1 MNTPHPSL
9 DITGS
14 LDTELAGRT
23 IVLAICGSVAAVR
36 APELARLL
44 MRHGANVIP
53 VMSKEATELIT
64 AKMMHW
70 STGHEPVTELTGATE
85 HVALVGNVRDRADL
99 LLIAP
104 ATANTIGKI
113 AAGIDDGPVTTVATT
128 AIGEGVPVVVVP
140 AMHEPMYRHP
150 IVLRNLET
158 LREVGI
164 TVVMP
169 RVEEGKA
176 KIATSE
182 EVVLRVV
189 ERLAGREDA
198 SATDRRASHAPAAS
212 SGRLAGRRVLIT
224 VGRTVEYLDPIR
236 VITNNSSGKM
246 GMAVAQAALE
256 AGAEVTVVYGKGSAQ
271 APAGVRVVRV
281 DTAEQMKDAC
291 WNELS
296 SGAGHD
302 VMVAAAAVGDWKPV
316 SGEKKKIST
325 HDRDRLV
332 IELEPTPK
340 IIDGIRAEFPKTLLV
355 AFRAQHDLSLTELLA
370 DARARA
376 KKADA
381 DLIAVNDVSHAGTGF
396 ETDTNE
402 MYLIGRDGT
411 ETHVPMASKLVVGRK
426 IVEAIAG
433 LVTREPPTDTRSAG
447 TG

>member
-1 MNTPHPSL
+1 MERSHPSL

-14 LDTELAGRT
+14 LGTALAGRT
-23 IVLAICGSVAAVR
+23 IVLALCGSVAAVQG
-36 APELARLL
+36 PELARLL
-44 MRHGANVIP
+44 MRHGARVIP
-53 VMSKEATELIT
+53 VMSREATELIT
-64 AKMMHW
+64 ARMMHW
-70 STGHEPVTELTGATE
+70 STGHEPVTELTGSTE
-85 HVALVGNVRDRADL
+85 HVGLVGNVVDRADL

-128 AIGEGVPVVVVP
+128 AIGEGMPVVVVP

-150 IVLRNLET
+150 IVLRNPET
-158 LREVGI
+158 LREIGI

-182 EVVLRVV
+182 EVKRCVID
-189 ERLAGREDA
+189 RLASSDSIA
-198 SATDRRASHAPAAS
+198 SPAP
-212 SGRLAGRRVLIT
+212 LAGRRVLVT

-246 GMAVAQAALE
+246 GMAVAQAALD
-256 AGAEVTVVYGKGSAQ
+256 AGAEVTVVYGKGSAP
-271 APAGVRVVRV
+271 APGGVRVVRV
-281 DTAEQMKDAC
+281 DTAEQMRNAC

-296 SGAGHD
+296 AGDGYD

-316 SGEKKKIST
+316 SEQKKKIST

-340 IIDGIRAEFPKTLLV
+340 IIDGVRGRFPRTLLV
-355 AFRAQHDLSLTELLA
+355 AFRAQHDLALPDLLA

-381 DLIAVNDVSHAGTGF
+381 DLIAVNDVSHAGAGF

-402 MYLIGRDGT
+402 MYLIARDGT
-411 ETHVPMASKLVVGRK
+411 ETHIPLASKLVVGRR
-426 IVEAIAG
+426 IIEAIAD
-433 LVTREPPTDTRSAG
+433 LL
-447 TG
+447 

>member
-1 MNTPHPSL
+1 MNTSHPSF

-14 LDTELAGRT
+14 VGSELAART

-53 VMSKEATELIT
+53 VMSREATELIT

-70 STGHEPVTELTGATE
+70 STGNEPVTELTGATE
-85 HVALVGNVRDRADL
+85 HVALAGNVSDRADL

-128 AIGEGVPVVVVP
+128 AIGEGLPVIVVP

-158 LREVGI
+158 LREIGI
-164 TVVMP
+164 RVVMP

-182 EVVLRVV
+182 EVMRHVI
-189 ERLAGREDA
+189 ERLAEPLA
-198 SATDRRASHAPAAS
+198 SGP
-212 SGRLAGRRVLIT
+212 LAGRRVLVS

-246 GMAVAQAALE
+246 GMAVAQAAVE
-256 AGAEVTVVYGKGSAQ
+256 AGAEVTAIYGKGSAPV
-271 APAGVRVVRV
+271 PAGVRVVRV

-296 SGAGHD
+296 SGDGYD
-302 VMVAAAAVGDWKPV
+302 VMVAAAAVGDWKPIA
-316 SGEKKKIST
+316 GEKRKIST

-340 IIDGIRAEFPKTLLV
+340 IIDGIRAEFPNTLLV
-355 AFRAQHDLSLTELLA
+355 AFRAQHDLSLPELLA

-433 LVTREPPTDTRSAG
+433 LSTRELPKGNRPAETD
-447 TG
+447 

>member
-1 MNTPHPSL
+1 
-9 DITGS
+9 
-14 LDTELAGRT
+14 
-23 IVLAICGSVAAVR
+23 V
-36 APELARLL
+36 
-44 MRHGANVIP
+44 
-53 VMSKEATELIT
+53 
-64 AKMMHW
+64 
-70 STGHEPVTELTGATE
+70 
-85 HVALVGNVRDRADL
+85 
-99 LLIAP
+99 
-104 ATANTIGKI
+104 
-113 AAGIDDGPVTTVATT
+113 
-128 AIGEGVPVVVVP
+128 
-140 AMHEPMYRHP
+140 
-150 IVLRNLET
+150 
-158 LREVGI
+158 
-164 TVVMP
+164 
-169 RVEEGKA
+169 
-176 KIATSE
+176 
-182 EVVLRVV
+182 
-189 ERLAGREDA
+189 
-198 SATDRRASHAPAAS
+198 
-212 SGRLAGRRVLIT
+212 T

-256 AGAEVTVVYGKGSAQ
+256 AGAEVTAIYGKGSAQ
-271 APAGVRVVRV
+271 APPGVRVVRV

-296 SGAGHD
+296 SGGGYD
-302 VMVAAAAVGDWKPV
+302 VMLAAAAVGDWKPV

-355 AFRAQHDLSLTELLA
+355 AFRAQHDLSLAELLA

-411 ETHVPMASKLVVGRK
+411 ETHVPMASKLVVGRR

-433 LVTREPPTDTRSAG
+433 LV
-447 TG
+447 